1 MPFFMQ
7 TNRVKILSSFGHIFL
22 PELREVD
29 KGNGVIETIIEQ
41 VDQSKELPPFEL
53 FDLKNQ
59 LSAGVDL
66 KKVNGKILAADT
78 YPIDGIMSEQD
89 SNNKQEQ
96 TNEQEQTNKQE
107 QTNQG
112 E

>member
-7 TNRVKILSSFGHIFL
+7 TNRVNIRSSFGHIYL

-41 VDQSKELPPFEL
+41 VDQSKELPDFEQ

-59 LSAGVDL
+59 IAAGVDL
-66 KKVNGKILAADT
+66 KKVNGKILAAET
-78 YPIDGIMSEQD
+78 YPVDGIMSEQEPT
-89 SNNKQEQ
+89 KQ
-96 TNEQEQTNKQE
+96 QEPIKQQQTNK
-107 QTNQG
+107 G

>member
-59 LSAGVDL
+59 LEAGVDL
-66 KKVNGKILAADT
+66 KRVNGKILAADT
-78 YPIDGIMSEQD
+78 YPIDGIMSEQEP
-89 SNNKQEQ
+89 NNNQEQ
-96 TNEQEQTNKQE
+96 TNNQEQPNK
-107 QTNQG
+107 G